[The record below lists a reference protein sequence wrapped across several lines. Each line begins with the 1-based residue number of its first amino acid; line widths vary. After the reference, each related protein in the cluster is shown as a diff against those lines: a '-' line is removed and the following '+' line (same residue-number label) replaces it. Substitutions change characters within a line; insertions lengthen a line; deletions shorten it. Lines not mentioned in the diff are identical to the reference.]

1 MATIAAARRYAQA
14 IFMIAKEQGSLD
26 AWQKDL
32 VQLIEST
39 SAPEMQALLANP
51 KLPTEEKVKH
61 LRARLTGLAPLVLNL
76 ASLLVQKGRIDLVA
90 DIAQEY
96 RVLYDAERGVE
107 HARVTTAVP
116 IDKAE
121 QDRIARGLTTLTG
134 RQVSLEVYVDP
145 AIIGG
150 LVARV
155 GDRVLDGST
164 LSQLHA
170 LRRSLV
176 GG

>member
-1 MATIAAARRYAQA
+1 MARIAAARRYAQA
-14 IFMIAKEQGSLD
+14 IFMIAKEQGELE

-32 VQLIEST
+32 AQLTEGT

-76 ASLLVQKGRIDLVA
+76 ASLLVQKGRIGLVA

-96 RVLYDAERGVE
+96 GALYDTERGIE

-116 IDKAE
+116 IDAVE
-121 QDRIARGLTTLTG
+121 QDRIARGLAALTG
-134 RQVSLEVYVDP
+134 RQVVLEVYVDP
-145 AIIGG
+145 TIIGG
-150 LVARV
+150 FVARV

-164 LSQLHA
+164 LSQLQA